1 MLYLPLS
8 QCEFVHKCTESGPGR
23 RRSTA
28 GRKRCRIAAEQ
39 VNATERLLGVPCLA
53 ALCGLSAV
61 RRPVFWQSSAAIKR
75 GGLKPL
81 YLGRFRGGVRKPV

>member
-8 QCEFVHKCTESGPGR
+8 QCEFVHKCTESGLGR
-23 RRSTA
+23 RRSA
-28 GRKRCRIAAEQ
+28 ARRKRCRIAAEP
-39 VNATERLLGVPCLA
+39 VNATGRLLGVPCLA

-61 RRPVFWQSSAAIKR
+61 RYRVFWQSWAAIKR

-81 YLGRFRGGVRKPV
+81 YLGRLRGGIRKPV